1 MTVEKATPTP
11 AAEHAQGNPGPLPV
25 LELVLV
31 YRVGVEQHRAAM
43 GSRNRMRRSRRRS
56 QRRAPRLGVFSGRA
70 TSRIISPTITVLE
83 NRPPTVAPKTTI
95 GVYKRKVCIRNTRDD
110 LVELALHEFRVSG
123 ARQYRP
129 ASTLR
134 WSEANLPGR
143 AWAARAAQDSLLA
156 DAVDHEYRTSQRADS
171 LVTARQGIACGAMGP
186 ATDMQNNNRGLK
198 VR

>member
-70 TSRIISPTITVLE
+70 TSLIISPTITVLE
-83 NRPPTVAPKTTI
+83 NRPRTVSAEDDYRC
-95 GVYKRKVCIRNTRDD
+95 VYGNTRDD